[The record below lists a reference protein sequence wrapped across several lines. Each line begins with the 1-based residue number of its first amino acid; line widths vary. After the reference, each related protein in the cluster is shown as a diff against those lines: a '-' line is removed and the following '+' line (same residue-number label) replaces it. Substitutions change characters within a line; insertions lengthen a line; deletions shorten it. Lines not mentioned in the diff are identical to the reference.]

1 MEGEKKEAA
10 SGEATSL
17 MYVPYFRTVKI
28 GSPNGIRTRVL
39 TLRGL
44 RPRPLVDGAIACWL
58 GNLDSNQDY
67 LIQSQASCHW
77 TIPQLC
83 SSETLTYDKGGFR
96 YCQGGITP
104 IKSFALF

>member
-1 MEGEKKEAA
+1 MIRLCFMQKKAQ
-10 SGEATSL
+10 
-17 MYVPYFRTVKI
+17 K
-28 GSPNGIRTRVL
+28 
-39 TLRGL
+39 
-44 RPRPLVDGAIACWL
+44 
-58 GNLDSNQDY
+58 Y
-67 LIQSQASCHW
+67 LEIILQSQASCHW